1 MVGIRFGYAE
11 SLYPVM
17 TSLPEG
23 ESIGDRQPKE
33 EVFTS
38 SGTWNHPGA
47 TTITHVDVLLV
58 GGGGGGGGGTYS
70 PTNRFG
76 GAGGGGGV
84 RRMMVP
90 VSTSPGAYAVTIGAG
105 GSRGPQGGDAG
116 AGGVSSF
123 GSSVYPG
130 LNPTS
135 NTVGGGGAGRGGG
148 IPSPSGSTATFADAV
163 AEGGGGG
170 SQAAGPEDYG
180 VLPWTASDPVGP
192 RRGGKGGANG
202 FPADPNQSNAYA
214 GGAGTM
220 GGDASGSRYT
230 SGRGKYGYGG
240 GGAGKGTPA
249 TNNWYF
255 PFGAYDG
262 GSNGPT
268 NPAVTNT
275 IAGYPWYDSAIPN
288 TGGGG
293 AGGNQLNWNP
303 TSPTYAQGTGG
314 GSGLCV
320 VRWWE

>member
-1 MVGIRFGYAE
+1 M
-11 SLYPVM
+11 
-17 TSLPEG
+17 
-23 ESIGDRQPKE
+23 
-33 EVFTS
+33 
-38 SGTWNHPGA
+38 
-47 TTITHVDVLLV
+47 
-58 GGGGGGGGGTYS
+58 
-70 PTNRFG
+70 
-76 GAGGGGGV
+76 
-84 RRMMVP
+84 
-90 VSTSPGAYAVTIGAG
+90 
-105 GSRGPQGGDAG
+105 
-116 AGGVSSF
+116 
-123 GSSVYPG
+123 
-130 LNPTS
+130 
-135 NTVGGGGAGRGGG
+135 GGGGAGRGGG

-268 NPAVTNT
+268 NHAVTNT